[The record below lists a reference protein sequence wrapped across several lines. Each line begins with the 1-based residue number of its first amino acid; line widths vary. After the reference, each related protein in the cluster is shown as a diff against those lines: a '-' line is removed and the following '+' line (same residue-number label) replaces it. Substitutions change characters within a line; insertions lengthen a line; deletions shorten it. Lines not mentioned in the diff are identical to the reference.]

1 MNIDMGDNLSLS
13 ATLREGVG
21 KGAARDARRNNLVP
35 GIIYGGSEEPLSINV
50 KFNELL
56 KKLNAGRFMSTLIN
70 LTVEGKTIQVICRDI
85 QKHIVKDLPT
95 HLDFMRLS
103 KTARIKLFI
112 PVVFI
117 NQDICKGIKR
127 GGVLTVVRPEVE
139 LLVNAMEI
147 PSALEVDIKDFE
159 VGDTIT
165 ISNIDLPSG
174 TETTIKG
181 RDFVIAN
188 IQAPSGLKSSENE
201 GTDNDDPTTEA
212 GEEEKEEATSE

>member
-1 MNIDMGDNLSLS
+1 MGDNLSLS
-13 ATLREGVG
+13 ATLREGLG

-35 GIIYGGSEEPLSINV
+35 GVIYGGSEEPLSINV

-112 PVVFI
+112 PVVFN

-165 ISNIDLPSG
+165 ISNINLPSG

-201 GTDNDDPTTEA
+201 STDTDNPTSESS
-212 GEEEKEEATSE
+212 EEEKEETSSE

>member
-1 MNIDMGDNLSLS
+1 MGDNLSLS
-13 ATLREGVG
+13 ATLREGFG

>member
-1 MNIDMGDNLSLS
+1 MADDLSLS
-13 ATLREGVG
+13 ATVRESAG
-21 KGAARDARRNNLVP
+21 KGAAREARRNNLVP
-35 GIIYGGSEEPLSINV
+35 GVIYGGSEEPLNINV

-70 LTVEGKTIQVICRDI
+70 LTVEGKTVQVICRDI

-112 PVVFI
+112 PVVFN
-117 NQDICKGIKR
+117 NQDICRGIKR
-127 GGVLTVVRPEVE
+127 GGVLTVVRPEIE
-139 LLVNAMEI
+139 LLVNAMDI

-165 ISNIDLPSG
+165 ISSIVLPSG

-181 RDFVIAN
+181 RDFVVAN

-201 GTDNDDPTTEA
+201 SSDSDDSSGDA
-212 GEEEKEEATSE
+212 SEEEKEETAPE

>member
-1 MNIDMGDNLSLS
+1 MGDNLSLS

-201 GTDNDDPTTEA
+201 GTDNDDPTTEE

>member
-1 MNIDMGDNLSLS
+1 MADDLSLS
-13 ATLREGVG
+13 ATMRKSVG
-21 KGAARDARRNNLVP
+21 KGAAREARRNDLVP
-35 GIIYGGSEEPLSINV
+35 GVIYGGSDEPLNINV

-70 LTVEGKTIQVICRDI
+70 LTVDGKTMQVICRDI

-112 PVVFI
+112 PVVFN

-165 ISNIDLPSG
+165 ISNIVLPSG

-181 RDFVIAN
+181 RDFVVAN

-201 GTDNDDPTTEA
+201 STDPDETVADA
-212 GEEEKEEATSE
+212 GGEENEENVTE

>member
-1 MNIDMGDNLSLS
+1 MGDNLSLS

-21 KGAARDARRNNLVP
+21 KGAARNARRNNLVP

-117 NQDICKGIKR
+117 NQDVCKGIKR

-165 ISNIDLPSG
+165 ISNINLPSG

>member
-1 MNIDMGDNLSLS
+1 
-13 ATLREGVG
+13 
-21 KGAARDARRNNLVP
+21 
-35 GIIYGGSEEPLSINV
+35 
-50 KFNELL
+50 
-56 KKLNAGRFMSTLIN
+56 MSTLIN
-70 LTVEGKTIQVICRDI
+70 LSIEGKTIQVICRDI

-112 PVVFI
+112 PVVFN

-139 LLVNAMEI
+139 LIVNAMEI

-165 ISNIDLPSG
+165 ISNVALPAG

-181 RDFVIAN
+181 RDFVVAN

-201 GTDNDDPTTEA
+201 STDSDDTAADTS
-212 GEEEKEEATSE
+212 EEEKEETAQE

>member
-1 MNIDMGDNLSLS
+1 MGDNLSLS
-13 ATLREGVG
+13 ATLREGLG

>member
-1 MNIDMGDNLSLS
+1 MGDNLSLS

-35 GIIYGGSEEPLSINV
+35 GIIYGGSEETLSINV

>member
-1 MNIDMGDNLSLS
+1 MADDLSLL
-13 ATLREGVG
+13 ATVRESVG
-21 KGAARDARRNNLVP
+21 KGAAREARRNDLVP
-35 GIIYGGSEEPLSINV
+35 GVIYGGSEEPLNINV

-70 LTVEGKTIQVICRDI
+70 LTVEGKTVQVICRDI

-112 PVVFI
+112 PVIFN

-165 ISNIDLPSG
+165 ISNIVLPSG

-181 RDFVIAN
+181 RDFVVAN

-201 GTDNDDPTTEA
+201 SSDIGDSAADTS
-212 GEEEKEEATSE
+212 EEEKEETSPE

>member
-1 MNIDMGDNLSLS
+1 MGDNLSLS
-13 ATLREGVG
+13 ATLRGSVG

-70 LTVEGKTIQVICRDI
+70 LTVDGKTIQVICRDI

-112 PVVFI
+112 PVVFN

-147 PSALEVDIKDFE
+147 PSSLEVDIKDFE

-165 ISNIDLPSG
+165 ISNINLPSG

-201 GTDNDDPTTEA
+201 GADTDDPSAES
-212 GEEEKEEATSE
+212 GEEEKEEASSE

>member
-1 MNIDMGDNLSLS
+1 MADNLSLT
-13 ATLREGVG
+13 ATVREGVG
-21 KGAARDARRNNLVP
+21 KGAAREARRNDLVP
-35 GIIYGGSEEPLSINV
+35 GIVYGGSEDPLNINV

-56 KKLNAGRFMSTLIN
+56 KKLNAGKFMSTLIN
-70 LTVEGKTIQVICRDI
+70 LSIEGKTIQVICRDI

-112 PVVFI
+112 PVVFN

-165 ISNIDLPSG
+165 ISNIVLPSG

-181 RDFVIAN
+181 RDFVVAN

-201 GTDNDDPTTEA
+201 STDSDDSATDTI
-212 GEEEKEEATSE
+212 EEEKEETAPE

>member
-1 MNIDMGDNLSLS
+1 MGDNLSLS

-165 ISNIDLPSG
+165 ISSIDLPSG

-201 GTDNDDPTTEA
+201 GADNDDPTTEA

>member
-1 MNIDMGDNLSLS
+1 MSDDLSLS
-13 ATLREGVG
+13 ATVRESVG
-21 KGAARDARRNNLVP
+21 KGAAREARRNNLVP
-35 GIIYGGSEEPLSINV
+35 GVIYGGSEEPLNINV

-56 KKLNAGRFMSTLIN
+56 KRLNAGRFMSTLIN
-70 LTVEGKTIQVICRDI
+70 LTVEGKTMQVICRDI

-112 PVVFI
+112 PVVFN

-165 ISNIDLPSG
+165 ISNIVLPSG

-181 RDFVIAN
+181 RDFVVAN

-201 GTDNDDPTTEA
+201 SADSDDSAANTS
-212 GEEEKEEATSE
+212 EEEKEETAPE

>member
-1 MNIDMGDNLSLS
+1 MGDNLSLS

-165 ISNIDLPSG
+165 ISNIGLPSG

>member
-1 MNIDMGDNLSLS
+1 MADDLSLS
-13 ATLREGVG
+13 ATVRKSVG
-21 KGAARDARRNNLVP
+21 KGAAREARRNDFVP
-35 GIIYGGSEEPLSINV
+35 GVIYGGSEAPLNINV

-56 KKLNAGRFMSTLIN
+56 KRLNAGRFMSTLIN
-70 LTVEGKTIQVICRDI
+70 LTVEGKTTQVICRDI

-112 PVVFI
+112 PVVFN

-165 ISNIDLPSG
+165 ISNIVLPSG

-181 RDFVIAN
+181 RDFVVAN

-201 GTDNDDPTTEA
+201 SSDTGDSATDTS
-212 GEEEKEEATSE
+212 EEEKEETSPE

>member
-1 MNIDMGDNLSLS
+1 MADDLSLS
-13 ATLREGVG
+13 ATVRESAG
-21 KGAARDARRNNLVP
+21 KGAAREARRNNLVP
-35 GIIYGGSEEPLSINV
+35 GVIYGGSEEPLNINV

-70 LTVEGKTIQVICRDI
+70 LTVEGKTVQVICRDI

-112 PVVFI
+112 PVVFN
-117 NQDICKGIKR
+117 NQDICRGIKR
-127 GGVLTVVRPEVE
+127 GGVLTVVRPEIE
-139 LLVNAMEI
+139 LLVNAMDI

-165 ISNIDLPSG
+165 ISSIVLPSG

-181 RDFVIAN
+181 RDFVVAN

-201 GTDNDDPTTEA
+201 SSDSDDSAADTS
-212 GEEEKEEATSE
+212 EEEKEETAPE

>member
-1 MNIDMGDNLSLS
+1 MGDNLSLS
-13 ATLREGVG
+13 ATLREGLG

-112 PVVFI
+112 PVVFN

-165 ISNIDLPSG
+165 ISNIVLPSG

-181 RDFVIAN
+181 RDFVVAN

-201 GTDNDDPTTEA
+201 SSDTGDSAADTS
-212 GEEEKEEATSE
+212 EEEKEETSPE

>member
-1 MNIDMGDNLSLS
+1 MADNLSLS
-13 ATLREGVG
+13 ATVRESIG
-21 KGAARDARRNNLVP
+21 KGAAREARRNNLVP
-35 GIIYGGSEEPLSINV
+35 GVVYGGSEEPLNINV

-70 LTVEGKTIQVICRDI
+70 LTVEGKSMQVICRDI

-112 PVVFI
+112 PVIFN

-165 ISNIDLPSG
+165 ISSIILPSG

-201 GTDNDDPTTEA
+201 STDSDDSATDTE
-212 GEEEKEEATSE
+212 EEEKEETTSE

>member
-1 MNIDMGDNLSLS
+1 MGDNLSLS

-21 KGAARDARRNNLVP
+21 KGAARDARRKNLVP

>member
-1 MNIDMGDNLSLS
+1 MADDLSLS
-13 ATLREGVG
+13 ATVRESAG
-21 KGAARDARRNNLVP
+21 KGAAREARRNNLVP
-35 GIIYGGSEEPLSINV
+35 GVIYGGSEEPLNINV

-70 LTVEGKTIQVICRDI
+70 LTVEGKTVQVICRDI

-112 PVVFI
+112 PVVFN

-127 GGVLTVVRPEVE
+127 GGVLTVVRPEIE
-139 LLVNAMEI
+139 LLVNAMDI

-165 ISNIDLPSG
+165 ISSIVLPSG

-181 RDFVIAN
+181 RDFVVAN

-201 GTDNDDPTTEA
+201 SVDSEDSAADTS
-212 GEEEKEEATSE
+212 EEEKEETAPE

>member
-1 MNIDMGDNLSLS
+1 MGDNLSLS
-13 ATLREGVG
+13 ATVRESVG
-21 KGAARDARRNNLVP
+21 KGAAREARKNNLVP
-35 GIIYGGSEEPLSINV
+35 GIIYGGTEEPVNINV

-56 KKLNAGRFMSTLIN
+56 KKLNAGKFMSTLIN
-70 LTVEGKTIQVICRDI
+70 LSIDGKTIQVICRDI

-112 PVVFI
+112 PVVFN

-139 LLVNAMEI
+139 LIVNAMEI
-147 PSALEVDIKDFE
+147 PSSLEVDIKDFE

-165 ISNIDLPSG
+165 ISNIVLPSG

-201 GTDNDDPTTEA
+201 SSDTEETTTDTDD
-212 GEEEKEEATSE
+212 EEEDNASE

>member
-1 MNIDMGDNLSLS
+1 MGDNLSLS
-13 ATLREGVG
+13 ATLREGLG

-35 GIIYGGSEEPLSINV
+35 GVIYGGSEEPLNINV

>member
-1 MNIDMGDNLSLS
+1 MADDLSLS
-13 ATLREGVG
+13 ATVRESVG
-21 KGAARDARRNNLVP
+21 KGAAREARRNDLVP
-35 GIIYGGSEEPLSINV
+35 GVIYGGSEEPLNINV

-70 LTVEGKTIQVICRDI
+70 LTVEGKTVQVICRDI

-112 PVVFI
+112 PVVFN

-165 ISNIDLPSG
+165 ISNIVLPSG

-181 RDFVIAN
+181 RDFVVAN

-201 GTDNDDPTTEA
+201 SSDTGDSAADTSEQ
-212 GEEEKEEATSE
+212 EKEETSPE

>member
-1 MNIDMGDNLSLS
+1 MGDNLSLS

-201 GTDNDDPTTEA
+201 GTDNDDPTTES

>member
-1 MNIDMGDNLSLS
+1 MGDNLSLS

-35 GIIYGGSEEPLSINV
+35 GIVYGGSEEPLSINV
-50 KFNELL
+50 KSNELL

>member
-1 MNIDMGDNLSLS
+1 MADDLSLS
-13 ATLREGVG
+13 ATVRESVG
-21 KGAARDARRNNLVP
+21 KGAAREARRNDLVP
-35 GIIYGGSEEPLSINV
+35 GVIYGGSEEPLNINV

-70 LTVEGKTIQVICRDI
+70 LTVEGKTMQVICRDI

-112 PVVFI
+112 PVVFN

-165 ISNIDLPSG
+165 ISNIVLPSG

-181 RDFVIAN
+181 RDFVVAN

-201 GTDNDDPTTEA
+201 SSDTGETAADTS
-212 GEEEKEEATSE
+212 EEEKEETSPE